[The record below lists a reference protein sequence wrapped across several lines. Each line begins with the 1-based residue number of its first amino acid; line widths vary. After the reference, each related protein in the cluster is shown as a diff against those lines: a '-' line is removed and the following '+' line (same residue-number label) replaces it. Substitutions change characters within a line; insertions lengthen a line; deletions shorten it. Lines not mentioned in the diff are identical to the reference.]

1 MNYNS
6 STISRIA
13 DIVLGIRVDRSAAA
27 IAAGTNPIF
36 TVTGGRVALL
46 GLLGEVVT
54 TMDATLTTLQINA
67 NPTTGDDTV
76 LCAASASIANVD
88 VGCMF
93 TLPDVVG
100 TALVTSTTDG
110 GCILSTAP
118 RWAIRPGSI
127 ELITGVGA
135 NAGTMKWSLWY
146 VPIDDGAY
154 VSAA

>member
-54 TMDATLTTLQINA
+54 AMDATASTLQINA
-67 NPTTGDDTV
+67 NPTTGDPFGYTV
-76 LCAASASIANVD
+76 KADNEEVQKTILEAEVRANFKKIEKEARD
-88 VGCMF
+88 
-93 TLPDVVG
+93 
-100 TALVTSTTDG
+100 
-110 GCILSTAP
+110 ILL
-118 RWAIRPGSI
+118 GN
-127 ELITGVGA
+127 V
-135 NAGTMKWSLWY
+135 
-146 VPIDDGAY
+146 
-154 VSAA
+154 

>member
-27 IAAGTNPIF
+27 IAAGTNALF

-46 GLLGEVVT
+46 GLLGEIVT

-93 TLPDVVG
+93 TLP
-100 TALVTSTTDG
+100 VT
-110 GCILSTAP
+110 
-118 RWAIRPGSI
+118 
-127 ELITGVGA
+127 V
-135 NAGTMKWSLWY
+135 
-146 VPIDDGAY
+146 
-154 VSAA
+154 